1 MDTDDGPVFVPLHT
15 SEKNFARFDV
25 AAYAG
30 FIPVEHEAARDLLLD
45 PLPIL
50 AGAIPEVQDDWQV
63 TVTRVDGEF
72 GIVWPQ
78 GGPHHLCVLIMA
90 LPRFGRVHCLVHR
103 FPPYEDA
110 NEV

>member
-1 MDTDDGPVFVPLHT
+1 METDEAPLFVPLHT

-25 AAYAG
+25 AAYAA
-30 FIPVEHEAARDLLLD
+30 FIPVEHEVARYLLLD
-45 PLPIL
+45 PLPVL
-50 AGAIPEVQDDWQV
+50 VDAVPEVQPDWQV
-63 TVTRVDGEF
+63 TVARVDGQF
-72 GIVWPQ
+72 DMM

-103 FPPYEDA
+103 FPRDEQM